1 MRIVLKDYANFDF
14 FLIGIC
20 SQEYDY
26 KLCSQLNKLLEL
38 DFCRIDDID
47 IQSKKSNLNQFPM
60 FRYIATDS
68 DSNTKQDEVIISE
81 TDTVYYLFGNRN
93 GSVNL
98 IPEQKQT
105 DYFLKIQTEAEF
117 IDVPELVRK
126 IKELPSVLAAFSIN
140 PEQLKSKE
148 NLIF

>member
-1 MRIVLKDYANFDF
+1 
-14 FLIGIC
+14 
-20 SQEYDY
+20 
-26 KLCSQLNKLLEL
+26 
-38 DFCRIDDID
+38 
-47 IQSKKSNLNQFPM
+47 M

-68 DSNTKQDEVIISE
+68 DSNTKQDDVIISE

-117 IDVPELVRK
+117 IDLPELVQK